1 MDNQFVF
8 LELSPKNAAD
18 AFWNGELE
26 NEVRILSQE
35 SALTLDEA
43 VFYTDSDREKIMDK
57 VESLR
62 SCSIYPHINCSSECK
77 ERGMLKALYITW
89 IHHVHVYFEYMYIII
104 IIIIMVT

>member
-1 MDNQFVF
+1 MDDQFV

-26 NEVRILSQE
+26 NEIRTLSQE
-35 SALTLDEA
+35 NALTLDEV

-62 SCSIYPHINCSSECK
+62 SCSIYPHIHCSSECK
-77 ERGMLKALYITW
+77 ERGMLMSVFILK
-89 IHHVHVYFEYMYIII
+89 HVQLNSA
-104 IIIIMVT
+104 